1 MSLNKIINP
10 GTRSVVTGVTSV
22 SLALAVSQVL
32 AQEATAP
39 RKVQLEEITV
49 TGSQIQGAVISD
61 ALPVSILSSDTL
73 EAFGIDSG
81 EQLLDMMPENGN
93 NFVNE
98 AANISGGVNSARGD
112 VGAFNLRS
120 LGTGNTLVLLN
131 GRRMVNS
138 PQYQTEQVGGSFVP
152 VNSANSNMIPT
163 YGVDRIEV
171 LRDGASAVYG
181 ADAVAGVFNTV
192 LKRDIEGLSIG
203 MRYTDYD
210 NFSRNNQTV
219 YAEWGQAF
227 NDGRTRVS
235 ASASW
240 FDRDRVNSQDD
251 PRWANSDFSTRPSP
265 DSPWYGD
272 SRLTNDSANSL
283 WGQMDVIASVSS
295 WGIVNVLVDSIG
307 EFETYPVGDP
317 RCQYAISATVCGAV
331 DGQGTVRENLNA
343 NRDLRSALK
352 RANVYLT
359 VDHDLTD
366 SLMSFTELMYYSGKT
381 NLIRQPSSFVNSA
394 SNLVVGAQNYWNPLG
409 PCGSPNRLPD
419 AIIGNV
425 PCAGTALLIDNYR
438 WSEVPRIVDNDSE
451 MYRLVQGLRGSAGA
465 WDWEAAVTWNKAT
478 SDDVT
483 HNRISNTLM
492 QEALNDPT
500 SAAYNPFSG
509 GVDSNIERALVDVYR
524 LSETELTMFD
534 ARLSRSDLW
543 SLPGGETGMVVG
555 LETRRESYR
564 DNRDPRLDGTIQFT
578 TRNGDTYPF
587 ISDVMNSSP
596 TPDSN
601 GSRRTNSLYAELSLP
616 VLATLD
622 VQLAAR
628 YEDFSDI
635 DESAT
640 VGKVA
645 FGWRPLDQLLVRG
658 SWSQGFRVPNLVT
671 VNESIVSRTNTRT
684 DYVCQYAAEVAGV
697 SATPCREGTLR
708 LAQGSNLL
716 DPEESDNYSVGLVFA
731 PTDNLSLSLDY
742 WWIKKTNTIGLLGE
756 ENHTL
761 VDLLLRLAYGP
772 NNCAALQGN
781 AAVVRSATSYDIDP
795 TAYTTAGL
803 CPAGDVDYI
812 DDRYTN
818 LDERD
823 AAGVDLTLD
832 YEIQSRLGRFTL
844 RYAGSFL
851 TELEQAAGG
860 LAGDLVAAQ
869 AAGLLPASYPVIGFA
884 DLIQQDGAPK
894 DRHNLVVSWRN
905 GQWGASVSAF
915 RIGKVYDSGLTL
927 ADGTR
932 FVLPAMTTGNVSVD
946 YRFAMA
952 GVDSRVRFGINNFTN
967 ERAPLADDYFGYKS
981 DVHSDYGRNYYL
993 DLRFNFG
1000 R

>member
-1 MSLNKIINP
+1 MHKSGMRSL
-10 GTRSVVTGVTSV
+10 VTGLSSA

-32 AQEATAP
+32 AQEAP
-39 RKVQLEEITV
+39 EKRQIELEEITV
-49 TGSQIQGAVISD
+49 TGSQIRGAVISD
-61 ALPVSILSSDTL
+61 ALPVSILGSETL

-131 GRRMVNS
+131 GRRMVNA

-192 LKRDIEGLSIG
+192 LKRDIEGLSVG
-203 MRYTDYD
+203 LRYTDYD
-210 NFSRNNQTV
+210 NFSRSNQTV

-235 ASASW
+235 VAASW

-251 PRWANSDFSTRPSP
+251 PRWANSDFSTRPP
-265 DSPWYGD
+265 ADSPWYGD

-283 WGQMDVIASVSS
+283 WGQYDFVPSTSS
-295 WGIVNVLVDSIG
+295 YGINNRLTDTAG
-307 EFETYPVGDP
+307 EFETYPIGDP
-317 RCQYAISATVCGAV
+317 RCQWALNATICGAV

-359 VDHDLTD
+359 LDHELSD
-366 SLMSFTELMYYSGKT
+366 SLESFTELMYYSGKT

-394 SNLVVGAQNYWNPLG
+394 SNLEVGAQNYWNPFG

-419 AIIGNV
+419 AIIGSV
-425 PCAGTALLIDNYR
+425 PCSGATLLIDNYR

-451 MYRLVQGLRGSAGA
+451 MYRIVQGLRGSAGS
-465 WDWEAAVTWNKAT
+465 WDWEAAATWNKAT
-478 SDDVT
+478 SDDIT

-509 GVDSNIERALVDVYR
+509 GVNSNIERALVDVYR

-534 ARLSRSDLW
+534 ARLSRGDLW
-543 SLPGGETGMVVG
+543 SLPGGNTAMVVG
-555 LETRRESYR
+555 LETRRESFK
-564 DNRDPRLDGTIQFT
+564 DDRDPRLDGTIQFT
-578 TRNGDTYPF
+578 TRNGETYPF

-596 TPDSN
+596 TPDSS

-616 VLATLD
+616 VLPTLD
-622 VQLAAR
+622 IQLAAR

-635 DESAT
+635 NDSAT

-645 FGWRPLDQLLVRG
+645 FGWRPLDQLLLRG

-708 LAQGSNLL
+708 LAQGSNQLV
-716 DPEESDNYSVGLVFA
+716 PEESDNYSVGLVFA
-731 PTDNLSLSLDY
+731 PTDNLDLSVDY
-742 WWIKKTNTIGLLGE
+742 WWIKKTNSIGLLGE

-761 VDLLLRLAYGP
+761 VDLLLRLEAGTS
-772 NNCAALQGN
+772 NCAAVQGDT
-781 AAVVRSATSYDIDP
+781 AVVRSTSSYDIDP
-795 TAYTTAGL
+795 SAYLTAGL
-803 CPAGDVDYI
+803 CPAGDIDYI

-818 LDERD
+818 LDERN
-823 AAGVDLTLD
+823 AAGVDITIN
-832 YEIQSRLGRFTL
+832 YEMQSQAGRFSL

-851 TELEQAAGG
+851 TELEQTAGG

-869 AAGLLPASYPVIGFA
+869 ANGELPASYPVIGFA
-884 DLIQQDGAPK
+884 DLVQQDGAPK
-894 DRHNLVVSWRN
+894 DRHNVVLTWRK
-905 GQWGASVSAF
+905 GKWGASVSAF

-932 FVLPAMTTGNVSVD
+932 YVLPAMTTGNLSVD
-946 YRFAMA
+946 YRFGLA
-952 GVDSRVRFGINNFTN
+952 GIDSRIRFGINNFTN

-981 DVHSDYGRNYYL
+981 DVHTDYGRNFYL
-993 DLRFNFG
+993 DLRMSFG
-1000 R
+1000 GR